1 MRISLIEK
9 RLLKEYQFIEGVNDS
24 SIFTGTTDC
33 NADVF
38 YTITWAQEK
47 RHKAFTEHFTPWLI
61 YAKNIEIIYSISDG
75 LELLEASGT
84 IIIIVTE

>member
-9 RLLKEYQFIEGVNDS
+9 RLLKEYQCIEGVNDS
-24 SIFTGTTDC
+24 SIFTVTAHC
-33 NADVF
+33 NSDIL

-47 RHKAFTEHFTPWLI
+47 RQKAFTEHFTPWLI

-75 LELLEASGT
+75 LELLKASGT
-84 IIIIVTE
+84 IIIIATE